1 MLFSAFSAALSLRII
16 CKAKAAICTEL
27 HVKTISLAET
37 LRSSSGDDWMTS
49 GLRNYCDNECV
60 SLICN
65 PFVCVCVCTSI
76 ILFWWLVIS
85 CAYDDSPEAKC
96 RSLSAPISSAVCI
109 CWGSSALWVK
119 SLFYCLFVLC
129 LVFMCIWLNYST
141 SDNLASLLHGVL
153 IVMIRVACYQ
163 S

>member
-1 MLFSAFSAALSLRII
+1 MPLCLWESFVKQRLQSALNYMSKQFLYQSLSGAPLEMI
-16 CKAKAAICTEL
+16 EW
-27 HVKTISLAET
+27 LAGWEIT
-37 LRSSSGDDWMTS
+37 VTMNVFHLYVTH
-49 GLRNYCDNECV
+49 L
-60 SLICN
+60 
-65 PFVCVCVCTSI
+65 CVCVCTSI

>member
-1 MLFSAFSAALSLRII
+1 MMTVQRLSAAHCQL
-16 CKAKAAICTEL
+16 
-27 HVKTISLAET
+27 
-37 LRSSSGDDWMTS
+37 
-49 GLRNYCDNECV
+49 
-60 SLICN
+60 
-65 PFVCVCVCTSI
+65 
-76 ILFWWLVIS
+76 
-85 CAYDDSPEAKC
+85 
-96 RSLSAPISSAVCI
+96 LSALLFAFVEE
-109 CWGSSALWVK
+109 ALWVK